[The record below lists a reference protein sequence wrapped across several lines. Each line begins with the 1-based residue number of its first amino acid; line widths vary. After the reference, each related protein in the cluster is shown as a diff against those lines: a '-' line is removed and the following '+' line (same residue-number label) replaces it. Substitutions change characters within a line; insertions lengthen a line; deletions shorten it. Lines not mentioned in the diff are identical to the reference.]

1 MSEKELIPVIFEV
14 LKNPYAIGTTITV
27 ILLMNFCCFVA
38 NYRKKPPK
46 PKKVKKSPSPAPAAA
61 PAEGE
66 SKPNENTEGAEKKAD

>member
-1 MSEKELIPVIFEV
+1 MSEKELMPVIFEV

-46 PKKVKKSPSPAPAAA
+46 PKPVKKAPAPAPAAK

-66 SKPNENTEGAEKKAD
+66 ATQNENTESTEKKAE